1 MDPEVADVAQS
12 GKSPVPVEERQP
24 KKPKSYTM
32 WLMLA
37 AVLVVIFFSIR
48 FKRASPTKAKM
59 TVSPDKS
66 TTDVLPTTKYDVYQ
80 EIKQFMDRQ
89 TTYVMNN

>member
-1 MDPEVADVAQS
+1 MDPEVSDV
-12 GKSPVPVEERQP
+12 GKSPAPVEDRQP
-24 KKPKSYTM
+24 KKPKSYMM

-48 FKRASPTKAKM
+48 FKRASPPKAKM

-66 TTDVLPTTKYDVYQ
+66 TPDVLPTSQYDVYQ
-80 EIKQFMDRQ
+80 EIKTFMDRQ
-89 TTYVMNN
+89 TAYVMNN